1 MNYCAKTMDCAADV
15 IEQLSTMQVSSDLE
29 NIIKN
34 SISIRQCAALPLIKH
49 IYTSE
54 WRTL

>member
-15 IEQLSTMQVSSDLE
+15 IEQLSTMPVSSDLE